1 MKKLSLITASL
12 LVAGTLANAAVVA
25 SVNGKDITDT
35 QVNEDLA
42 PLLRGQSITTL
53 PAQQKQMVLT
63 QYIAEQLI
71 LEEAKKANVEK
82 DPLYAKELER
92 AKNQI
97 SMIVYQ
103 QKLAQNVKISDAQI
117 KAFYD
122 KNKQAF
128 VDPAAAK
135 ARHILVENEA
145 EAKNIINELKNLK
158 GDALTQKFA
167 ELARTKSKDPGS
179 AAKGGD
185 LGWFDAQSMVK
196 PFADAAFSLKKGE
209 ISKTPVKTQF
219 GYHIILKEDSRA
231 RKQYT
236 EKDKQVRD
244 VVENELKKEEVN
256 KILQQKAQE
265 LFTKAKVEIK

>member
-97 SMIVYQ
+97 SMVVYQ

-167 ELARTKSKDPGS
+167 ELAGTRSKDPGS
-179 AAKGGD
+179 AARGGD

-244 VVENELKKEEVN
+244 VIENELKKEEVN